1 MAWRGS
7 AMANPESAKAIHPNN
22 LKRIVRALEV
32 YDVTGRPKSELDR
45 EGRSREPAYDFRLY
59 APQMDRT
66 LLYERI
72 DRRVDQ
78 MLEEGLLDEAERL
91 LGKYPRDLISMQAI
105 GYKELYPYLDGEQSL
120 EESVR
125 ILKRDTR
132 RFAKRQ
138 LTWFRRDDRIR
149 PAEELD
155 AFEI

>member
-1 MAWRGS
+1 
-7 AMANPESAKAIHPNN
+7 
-22 LKRIVRALEV
+22 
-32 YDVTGRPKSELDR
+32 
-45 EGRSREPAYDFRLY
+45 
-59 APQMDRT
+59 
-66 LLYERI
+66 
-72 DRRVDQ
+72 
-78 MLEEGLLDEAERL
+78 
-91 LGKYPRDLISMQAI
+91 MQAI